1 MNVKDLVTLLVGLD
15 DDLPIVIEDKKG
27 TKEATHVSLLL
38 NVNGDVV
45 VQIE

>member
-27 TKEATHVSLLL
+27 TKEATHVSVFR
-38 NVNGDVV
+38 NVNGKVV
-45 VQIE
+45 AQIE